1 MYKHAPTR
9 IIPAQSLFNLSLIQK
24 GFGVISMSA
33 ETSSAQVRYVDNPA
47 LLDYLPDANPT
58 WLRPVACQ
66 PVSTLQHSL
75 GQGRFLPLAG
85 GWTGFTELE
94 VITRKAG
101 RDDNPAS
108 GGFTIWRTDIAGYES
123 ASADKN
129 IAEGRLS
136 VLSQPRPD
144 FAGMDM
150 TRPHIM
156 GVVNITPDSFSDG
169 GQFNSHEGA
178 LAHAL
183 RMQADGASL
192 VDIGG
197 ESTRPGAAPVSLAEE
212 RSRILPVISALAE
225 KGHIISADT
234 RHAKVMDAAIT
245 AGAQIIND
253 VSGFTGEGAL
263 QVMGQAFAAR
273 PSAVFGIAMHMQGE
287 PDNMQD
293 NPVYNF
299 APIDIYEALKSYI
312 DRLVDAGLPRSH
324 IVIDP
329 GFGFGK
335 TPAHNRQLIAWTS
348 LFHGLGVPISIGV
361 SRKSSIPV
369 LAAKGLGAP
378 PSGFGRDAGT
388 QRLGGGI
395 ALSVLAA
402 QQGAQLFR
410 THDVPETLQALSV
423 VVKGDGLCKLGN

>member
-1 MYKHAPTR
+1 
-9 IIPAQSLFNLSLIQK
+9 
-24 GFGVISMSA
+24 MSA
-33 ETSSAQVRYVDNPA
+33 ETSSAPLDYVDSPA
-47 LLDYLPDANPT
+47 QLDYLPDVEPT
-58 WLRPVACQ
+58 WLRPIACQ
-66 PVSTLQHSL
+66 PVSALRNSVR
-75 GQGRFLPLAG
+75 QGHFLPLAG

-101 RDDNPAS
+101 RGGDYTG
-108 GGFTIWRTDIAGYES
+108 GGFTVWRTDIAGYKS
-123 ASADKN
+123 ASADKDF
-129 IAEGRLS
+129 AENRLS
-136 VLSQPRPD
+136 LLSQPRPD

-150 TRPHIM
+150 ARPHIM

-169 GQFNSHEGA
+169 GQFDSFEGA

-183 RMQADGASL
+183 QMQADGASL

-212 RSRILPVISALAE
+212 QSRILPVISALAE

-253 VSGFTGEGAL
+253 VSGFTGEGAV
-263 QVMGQAFAAR
+263 QVMAQAFAAR

-287 PDNMQD
+287 PRNMQD
-293 NPVYNF
+293 NPVYDF
-299 APIDIYEALKSYI
+299 APIDIYEVLKSHI
-312 DRLVDAGLPRSH
+312 DRLVDAGLPRTH
-324 IVIDP
+324 IAIDP

-335 TPAHNRQLIAWTS
+335 TPSHNRQLIAWTS
-348 LFHGLGVPISIGV
+348 LFHGLGVPILIGV

-369 LAAKGLGAP
+369 LATEALGAP
-378 PSGFGRDAGT
+378 PSGYGSDAGT
-388 QRLGGGI
+388 QRLGGGL

-402 QQGAQLFR
+402 QQGAQFFR

-423 VVKGDGLCKLGN
+423 VKGSG

>member
-1 MYKHAPTR
+1 
-9 IIPAQSLFNLSLIQK
+9 
-24 GFGVISMSA
+24 MSA
-33 ETSSAQVRYVDNPA
+33 ETSSAPLDYVDSPA
-47 LLDYLPDANPT
+47 QLDYLPDAEPT

-66 PVSTLQHSL
+66 PVSELRYSV
-75 GQGRFLPLAG
+75 GEGCFLPLAG
-85 GWTGFTELE
+85 GWTGFAELE
-94 VITRKAG
+94 VITRKPEIG
-101 RDDNPAS
+101 LTK
-108 GGFTIWRTDIAGYES
+108 GGFTVWRTDIAGYKS
-123 ASADKN
+123 ASADKDF
-129 IAEGRLS
+129 AESRLS
-136 VLSQPRPD
+136 LLSQPRPD

-150 TRPHIM
+150 ARPHIM

-169 GQFNSHEGA
+169 GQFDSFDGA

-183 RMQADGASL
+183 QMQADGATL

-212 RSRILPVISALAE
+212 QSRILPVISALAK

-253 VSGFTGEGAL
+253 VSGFTGEGAV

-287 PDNMQD
+287 PRNMQH
-293 NPVYNF
+293 NPVYDF
-299 APIDIYEALKSYI
+299 APIDIYEVLKSHI

-324 IVIDP
+324 IAIDP

-335 TPAHNRQLIAWTS
+335 TPAHNRQIIAWTS
-348 LFHGLGVPISIGV
+348 LFHGLGVPILMGV

-369 LAAKGLGAP
+369 LAAEGLGAP
-378 PSGFGRDAGT
+378 PSGYGRDAGT

-395 ALSVLAA
+395 ALCVLAA

-423 VVKGDGLCKLGN
+423 VKGIMNSG